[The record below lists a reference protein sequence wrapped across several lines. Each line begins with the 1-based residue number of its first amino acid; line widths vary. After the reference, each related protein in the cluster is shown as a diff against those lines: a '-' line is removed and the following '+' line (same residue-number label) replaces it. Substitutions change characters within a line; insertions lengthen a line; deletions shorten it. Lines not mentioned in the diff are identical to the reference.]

1 MHKCEAGFC
10 FFGKWIDNS
19 SAAMSNVLLDLSF
32 GVKRSDGYVSDIWRA
47 STTRL
52 GNFQLG
58 TSSIAGV
65 EEYSFNKS
73 GLCRSAHT
81 GADAA
86 PAALRDRAGFRWRRA
101 ATPPRGSGRASR
113 VAWIAFP
120 TDYLSRP
127 TVEDDG
133 EILWID
139 AAPAC
144 GATYVEFAF
153 AAEPEQGI
161 RGVLDIMQDRTLV
174 RCAALPNAETLVIFC
189 YHADW
194 ENKDLRV
201 PGNGAVADVLFS
213 ADDPLATG
221 RPLRHRLGP
230 APKDGEAVLLFEM
243 GGVAV
248 TN

>member
-1 MHKCEAGFC
+1 
-10 FFGKWIDNS
+10 
-19 SAAMSNVLLDLSF
+19 MSENLLDLSF
-32 GVKRSDGYVSDIWRA
+32 GVKRADGYVSDIWRA

-52 GNFQLG
+52 GDFHLG

-65 EEYSFNKS
+65 EQYSFKKS
-73 GLCRSAHT
+73 GVCRSAHT
-81 GADAA
+81 GAGGA
-86 PAALRDRAGFRWRRA
+86 PTGLRDRAGFRWRRA

-133 EILWID
+133 GTFWIA

-153 AAEPEQGI
+153 TAEPEQGI
-161 RGVLDIMQDRTLV
+161 RGVLDIVRDRTLV
-174 RCAALPNAETLVIFC
+174 RCAALPNGESLVIFC

-201 PGNGAVADVLFS
+201 PGHGARGRRPVFGRRPVRERPPPS
-213 ADDPLATG
+213 ASARTG
-221 RPLRHRLGP
+221 AEGRRGGAAAR
-230 APKDGEAVLLFEM
+230 DGRSSCYQLIVPRNYL
-243 GGVAV
+243 
-248 TN
+248 

>member
-1 MHKCEAGFC
+1 
-10 FFGKWIDNS
+10 
-19 SAAMSNVLLDLSF
+19 MSNYLLDLSF
-32 GVKRSDGYVSDIWRA
+32 GVKRPDGYVSAIWRA

-52 GNFQLG
+52 GDFHLA

-73 GLCRSAHT
+73 GMCRSAYS
-81 GADAA
+81 GADGA
-86 PAALRDRAGFRWRRA
+86 PAALRDRAGFKWRRA
-101 ATPPRGSGRASR
+101 ATPPRGSGRAAR

-127 TVEDDG
+127 TLEEDGD
-133 EILWID
+133 IFWIA

-144 GATYVEFAF
+144 GATYVEFAY
-153 AAEPEQGI
+153 AAEPEPGI
-161 RGVLDIMQDRTLV
+161 RGVLDVVQDRTLV
-174 RCAALPNAETLVIFC
+174 RCTELPHGETLVIFC

-201 PGNGAVADVLFS
+201 PGHGAVADVLFS
-213 ADDPLATG
+213 ADDPLASG
-221 RPLRHRLGP
+221 RPLRHRFGP
-230 APKDGEAVLLFEM
+230 MPKDEEAVLLLEM
-243 GGVAV
+243 GGAAI

>member
-1 MHKCEAGFC
+1 MANF
-10 FFGKWIDNS
+10 
-19 SAAMSNVLLDLSF
+19 LLDLSF

-52 GNFQLG
+52 GDFRLSTQ
-58 TSSIAGV
+58 SIAGV
-65 EEYSFNKS
+65 EEYRFNKS
-73 GLCRSAHT
+73 GMCRSAQS
-81 GADAA
+81 GAERA
-86 PAALRDRAGFRWRRA
+86 PAALRDRAGFKWRRA
-101 ATPPRGSGRASR
+101 ATPPRGSGRAAR

-127 TVEDDG
+127 SVEDDG

-139 AAPAC
+139 AAPAG

-161 RGVLDIMQDRTLV
+161 RGVLDVMQDRTLV
-174 RCAALPNAETLVIFC
+174 GSAALPKGETLVIFC

-201 PGNGAVADVLFS
+201 PGHGTVADVLFS
-213 ADDPLATG
+213 ANDPLASG

-230 APKDGEAVLLFEM
+230 EPKDGEAVMLLEI
-243 GGVAV
+243 GGASV

>member
-1 MHKCEAGFC
+1 
-10 FFGKWIDNS
+10 
-19 SAAMSNVLLDLSF
+19 MSNYLLDLSF
-32 GVKRSDGYVSDIWRA
+32 GVKRPDGYVSAIWRA

-52 GNFQLG
+52 GDFHLA

-73 GLCRSAHT
+73 GMCRSACS
-81 GADAA
+81 GADGA
-86 PAALRDRAGFRWRRA
+86 PAALRDRAGFKWRRA
-101 ATPPRGSGRASR
+101 ATPPRGSGRAAR

-127 TVEDDG
+127 TLEEDG
-133 EILWID
+133 EIFWIA

-144 GATYVEFAF
+144 GATYVEFAY

-161 RGVLDIMQDRTLV
+161 RGVLDVVQNRTLV
-174 RCAALPNAETLVIFC
+174 RCAELPNGETLVIFC

-201 PGNGAVADVLFS
+201 PGHGDVADVLFS
-213 ADDPLATG
+213 ADDPLASG
-221 RPLRHRLGP
+221 RPLRHRFGP
-230 APKDGEAVLLFEM
+230 MPKDEEAVLLLEM
-243 GGVAV
+243 GGAAI

>member
-1 MHKCEAGFC
+1 
-10 FFGKWIDNS
+10 
-19 SAAMSNVLLDLSF
+19 MSNFLLDLSF

-47 STTRL
+47 SATRL
-52 GNFQLG
+52 GDVHLA
-58 TSSIAGV
+58 TRSIAGA
-65 EEYSFNKS
+65 EEYRFNKS
-73 GLCRSAHT
+73 GMCRSAHS
-81 GADAA
+81 GAGAA

-101 ATPPRGSGRASR
+101 ATPPRGSGRAAR

-127 TVEDDG
+127 TLEDDG
-133 EILWID
+133 AILWIA
-139 AAPAC
+139 AAPER

-161 RGVLDIMQDRTLV
+161 RGVLEIMRDRTLV
-174 RCAALPNAETLVIFC
+174 RCAALPHGETLVIFC

-201 PGNGAVADVLFS
+201 PGHGVVADVLFS
-213 ADDPLATG
+213 ADDPLASG

-230 APKDGEAVLLFEM
+230 TPKDGEAVLLLEM

>member
-1 MHKCEAGFC
+1 
-10 FFGKWIDNS
+10 
-19 SAAMSNVLLDLSF
+19 MSNFLLDLSF
-32 GVKRSDGYVSDIWRA
+32 GVKRSDGYVSDIWHA

-52 GNFQLG
+52 GDFHLATG
-58 TSSIAGV
+58 SIAGV
-65 EEYSFNKS
+65 EKYSFNKS
-73 GLCRSAHT
+73 GMCRSAHT
-81 GADAA
+81 GADGA

-144 GATYVEFAF
+144 GATYVEFAI
-153 AAEPEQGI
+153 AAEPERGI

-174 RCAALPNAETLVIFC
+174 RCASTRRNPGHLLL
-189 YHADW
+189 
-194 ENKDLRV
+194 LR
-201 PGNGAVADVLFS
+201 GLGEQ
-213 ADDPLATG
+213 
-221 RPLRHRLGP
+221 GP
-230 APKDGEAVLLFEM
+230 ARAGARRGRRRVVFCRRSAGRRAAPAASPRTVAEGWRGGAAARDGRSRDYELIAPH
-243 GGVAV
+243 
-248 TN
+248 N

>member
-1 MHKCEAGFC
+1 
-10 FFGKWIDNS
+10 
-19 SAAMSNVLLDLSF
+19 MSKFLLDLRF
-32 GVKRSDGYVSDIWRA
+32 CVRRPDGYVSDTWRV

-52 GNFQLG
+52 GDFHLA
-58 TSSIAGV
+58 TASIAGS
-65 EEYSFNKS
+65 EKYSFNKS
-73 GLCRSAHT
+73 GMCRSAHT
-81 GADAA
+81 GAEGA

-101 ATPPRGSGRASR
+101 VTPPGGSGRASR

-127 TVEDDG
+127 TAEDDADVV
-133 EILWID
+133 WID

-144 GATYVEFAF
+144 GATYVEFAI
-153 AAEPEQGI
+153 AAEPERNI
-161 RGVLDIMQDRTLV
+161 RSVVDIVQDRTLV
-174 RCAALPNAETLVIFC
+174 RCAALPHGETLVIFC

-201 PGNGAVADVLFS
+201 SGHGAVADILFS
-213 ADDPLATG
+213 AADPLAAG

-230 APKDGEAVLLFEM
+230 APKDGEAVLLLEM

>member
-1 MHKCEAGFC
+1 
-10 FFGKWIDNS
+10 
-19 SAAMSNVLLDLSF
+19 MSNNYLLDLRF
-32 GVKRSDGYVSDIWRA
+32 GVKRADGYVSDIWRA

-52 GNFQLG
+52 GDFHLG

-65 EEYSFNKS
+65 EEYRFNKS

-81 GADAA
+81 GANGA

-101 ATPPRGSGRASR
+101 ATPARGSGRASR

-139 AAPAC
+139 AAPGC
-144 GATYVEFAF
+144 GATYVEFAY
-153 AAEPEQGI
+153 AAEPEEGI
-161 RGVLDIMQDRTLV
+161 RGVLEIMQDRTLV
-174 RCAALPNAETLVIFC
+174 RCAALPNGENLVIFC

-201 PGNGAVADVLFS
+201 PGHGVVADVLFS
-213 ADDPLATG
+213 AADPLASG

-230 APKDGEAVLLFEM
+230 APKDGEAVLLLEM